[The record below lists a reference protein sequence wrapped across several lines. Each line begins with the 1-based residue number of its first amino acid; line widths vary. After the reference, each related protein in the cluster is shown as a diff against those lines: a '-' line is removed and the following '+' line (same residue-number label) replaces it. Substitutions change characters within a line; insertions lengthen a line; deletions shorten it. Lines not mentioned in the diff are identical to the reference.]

1 MTANQ
6 LIDLMNRSPFTP
18 LEIHLSDGASIRV
31 EQPYQ
36 IATTRNSPTC
46 VIYEGDERMRFVSYR
61 NITEVITSSINGS

>member
-6 LIDLMNRSPFTP
+6 LIDVMNRSPFTP
-18 LEIHLSDGASIRV
+18 LEIHLSDGVSIRV

-61 NITEVITSSINGS
+61 NITEVITSSVNGS